1 MLRHSPAIRH
11 KVAPQSHRIAK
22 LSESARIVKTDKT
35 NRTVIVTGAGR
46 GIGVKVAEKFAAE
59 GDRVVVVDLLLD
71 RAQATAKTIEEKGGT
86 ALALACD
93 VSSSKAVDEMV
104 AAVIDRFGSIDVLV
118 NCAGGYVRPK
128 MPHETTEEAW
138 DLTIDSNLK
147 GTFLVCKSVL
157 PHMMKQRSG
166 RIINFASNAA
176 RSVATGLGCEYTA
189 AKAGV
194 TGLTRHMAKEYAPYN
209 ILINALAPGPTN
221 VERLRENKTE
231 EMLAGLAKPIPVGR
245 LGRPEEHAE
254 VVFFMASE
262 GASFMTGATIDNNGG
277 IIMV

>member
-1 MLRHSPAIRH
+1 M
-11 KVAPQSHRIAK
+11 
-22 LSESARIVKTDKT
+22 KTDKKS
-35 NRTVIVTGAGR
+35 RVVIVTGAGR

-59 GDRVVVVDLLLD
+59 GDRVVVVDLLAD
-71 RAQATAKTIEEKGGT
+71 RAEATARTIAAAGGS
-86 ALALACD
+86 ALALTCD
-93 VSSSKAVDEMV
+93 VSAGKAVADMV
-104 AAVIDRFGSIDVLV
+104 ATVVERLGGIDVLV

-147 GTFLVCKSVL
+147 GTFLCCKAVL
-157 PHMMKQRSG
+157 PHMMTQRSG

-189 AKAGV
+189 AKAGI

-209 ILINALAPGPTN
+209 ILINAIAPGPTN

-231 EMLAGLAKPIPVGR
+231 ELLASLAKPIPIGR

-254 VVFFMASE
+254 VVFFMASD

>member
-1 MLRHSPAIRH
+1 MIRNG
-11 KVAPQSHRIAK
+11 KSRV
-22 LSESARIVKTDKT
+22 
-35 NRTVIVTGAGR
+35 VIVTGAGR

-59 GDRVVVVDLLLD
+59 GDRVAIIDLLLD
-71 RAQATAKTIEEKGGT
+71 RAEATAQGIVSAGGT
-86 ALALACD
+86 AAALACD
-93 VSSSKAVDEMV
+93 VSSSKSVEEMIG
-104 AAVIDRFGSIDVLV
+104 AVIARWGGVDVLV

-147 GTFLVCKSVL
+147 GTFLCCKAVL
-157 PHMMKQRSG
+157 PQMMKQGQG

-194 TGLTRHMAKEYAPYN
+194 TGLTRHLAKEYAPYN

-231 EMLAGLAKPIPVGR
+231 EVLASLAKPIPIGR